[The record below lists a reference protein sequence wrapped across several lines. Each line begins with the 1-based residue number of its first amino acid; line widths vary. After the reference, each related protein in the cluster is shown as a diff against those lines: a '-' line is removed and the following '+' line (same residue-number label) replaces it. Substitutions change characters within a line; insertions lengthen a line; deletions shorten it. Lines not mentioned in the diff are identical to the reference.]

1 MKKIFLRLSSIA
13 SLCILMQSCVKDH
26 LETTYTYFTPVYKN
40 KTEVLQSIKS
50 STPQA
55 LKQTGKLFLLG
66 RYLFVNEVNKG
77 VHVIDNANPR
87 SPKNIGFINI
97 PGNVDIAVKNNTLY
111 ADLFTDMVAID
122 ISNPANAILKKV
134 ITKVFPEKDYMNGYI
149 VDSNRYIVDWVK
161 HVTTDKK
168 ELEADKSLG
177 QPMMWFSSQ
186 SLSNSAADATTAGV
200 GGSMARF
207 TIVNNYLY
215 TVGKAN
221 LTAFNISNPEN
232 PLMENTRSLGWN
244 IETIYPLK
252 DKLFIG
258 SQTGMFIFSIANPA
272 SPAPLGTFSH
282 ACFNDPV
289 IADDQYVYVTL
300 RATNTPN
307 NCWGAVAAQRNE
319 LDIVNISNL
328 LQPALVKIYDMSGPL
343 GLSKDGDYLFIC
355 DGNAGL
361 KVYNASNVQD
371 LKLVKT
377 IANIKPFDV
386 ICQGGTAI
394 VVAEE
399 GIYQYDY
406 NNINNVTMMSK
417 ISIDK

>member
-13 SLCILMQSCVKDH
+13 SLCIIMQSCVKDH

-40 KTEVLQSIKS
+40 KSEVLQSIKS

-55 LKQTGKLFLLG
+55 LKQTGKLFLFG

-122 ISNPANAILKKV
+122 ITNPANATLKKV
-134 ITKVFPEKDYMNGYI
+134 ITKVFPEKDYMNGYL
-149 VDSNRYIVDWVK
+149 VDSNKYIVDWVK

-168 ELEADKSLG
+168 ELEAGKSLG
-177 QPMMWFSSQ
+177 QPIMWYSSQ
-186 SLSNSAADATTAGV
+186 SSMSGADATTVGV
-200 GGSMARF
+200 SGSMARF

-215 TVGKAN
+215 TVGKGN
-221 LTAFNISNPEN
+221 LTAFNISDPEN
-232 PLMENTRSLGWN
+232 PSLENTRSLGWN

-272 SPAPLGTFSH
+272 SPASLGTFSH

-289 IADDQYVYVTL
+289 IADDQYAYVTL
-300 RATNTPN
+300 RATTTPN
-307 NCWGAVAAQRNE
+307 NCWGGIATQRNE

-343 GLSKDGDYLFIC
+343 GLSKDGNYLFIC

-361 KVYNASNVQD
+361 KVFNASNVQD
-371 LKLVKT
+371 LKLLKT
-377 IANIKPFDV
+377 ISNIKPFDV
-386 ICQGGTAI
+386 ICQGGIAI

-406 NNINNVTMMSK
+406 NNINNVTMISK

>member
-1 MKKIFLRLSSIA
+1 
-13 SLCILMQSCVKDH
+13 MQSCVKDS

-50 STPQA
+50 STPQT
-55 LKQTGKLFLLG
+55 LKQTGKLFLFG

-122 ISNPANAILKKV
+122 ITNPANATLKKV
-134 ITKVFPEKDYMNGYI
+134 ITKVFPEKDYMNGYL
-149 VDSNRYIVDWVK
+149 VDSNKYIVDWVK

-168 ELEADKSLG
+168 ELEAGKSLE
-177 QPMMWFSSQ
+177 QPIMWYSSQ
-186 SLSNSAADATTAGV
+186 SSMSGADATTAGV

-221 LTAFNISNPEN
+221 LTAFNISDPEN
-232 PLMENTRSLGWN
+232 PSLENTTTLGWN

-272 SPAPLGTFSH
+272 SPASLGTFSH

-289 IADDQYVYVTL
+289 IADDQYAYVTL
-300 RATNTPN
+300 RATTTPN
-307 NCWGAVAAQRNE
+307 NCWGGIAAQRNE

-343 GLSKDGDYLFIC
+343 GLSKDGNYLFIC

-361 KVYNASNVQD
+361 KVFNASNVQD
-371 LKLVKT
+371 LKLLKT

-386 ICQGGTAI
+386 ICQGGIAI

-406 NNINNVTMMSK
+406 NNINNVTMISK
-417 ISIDK
+417 ISIAK